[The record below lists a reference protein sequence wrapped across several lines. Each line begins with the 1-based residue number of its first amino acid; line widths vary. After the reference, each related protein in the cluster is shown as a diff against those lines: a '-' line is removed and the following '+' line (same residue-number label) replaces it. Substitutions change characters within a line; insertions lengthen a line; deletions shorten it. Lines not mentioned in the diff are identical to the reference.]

1 MGWKRRPRN
10 EDGGQSLAF
19 FAAEVI
25 RRQPVSRQLVG
36 ERPEGVVGV
45 SWKGGTGA
53 AALPCWPDEQRHKT
67 AQKVQH
73 EKFKGLLS
81 TFLRLCSF

>member
-1 MGWKRRPRN
+1 MGRKRRPRT

-25 RRQPVSRQLVG
+25 RRQTVSRQLVG

-45 SWKGGTGA
+45 S
-53 AALPCWPDEQRHKT
+53 
-67 AQKVQH
+67 
-73 EKFKGLLS
+73 
-81 TFLRLCSF
+81 